1 MRPPG
6 RCVEVTGTQDL
17 TAAVP
22 QVPQSRLRASLHVVR
37 WVIGEAL
44 LQGAVLIVLAWLIP
58 GFVIGGPASV
68 VLAAVGFVL
77 VQAAAWPFIYQ
88 LSARLHPLV
97 FPIMSL
103 ALNALLLVLFTD
115 LISDLEIGHVHVSSP
130 WIAGLIVVALTV
142 GSTLLGALFSLRDDD
157 AYDWFVTRPLRRKYA
172 DAETSD
178 VPGILFLEIDGLAEP
193 ILRQAIHGGWMP
205 TVARWVASGSH
216 RITGWEPDLSSQT
229 SASQAG
235 ILLGDNTGIPAYRWF
250 DKEAGKLMVSS
261 SMSTARA
268 LEERLS
274 REIGLLRGGGSRWNV
289 FSGDAADSICT
300 YSTFGDRSRPG
311 SGSYLA
317 YFANPYTLPRAIA
330 LYFGDV
336 IREWWQ
342 AAWQAGRNVRPRIRR
357 GFKYAFIRAATTTLM
372 QKAAL
377 FMLLSDV
384 YRGVPAVYVTLFA
397 YDEVAHHSGIDRPD
411 AFKVLATIDRAVAI
425 LEQAIATAPRRYRI
439 VLLSDHGQ
447 SMGPTFRQQYGQTL
461 GQLVTGLIEPG
472 SKITVDHRAAE
483 DWGHV
488 NVAITEALRM
498 GADRRTA
505 RIVRRALDRNMV
517 EGEAALRPAGQARTV
532 DLAGEA
538 EGSDVVVLASGYLGL
553 ISFPKLP
560 GRLTYEQI
568 VDTFP
573 ALIPGLI
580 GHEGIGF
587 VLVRSATEG
596 GLVMCGRGIRYL
608 DHGYATGEDPL
619 TPYGPNAE
627 RHLKRT
633 DTFANVPDIL
643 VMSRYDPATGEV
655 FAFEELVGSHGGLGG
670 TQTRPFVLHPV
681 DLDAGSEPIVGAM
694 ALNAVLERWRTDLGQ
709 EFNA

>member
-1 MRPPG
+1 
-6 RCVEVTGTQDL
+6 
-17 TAAVP
+17 
-22 QVPQSRLRASLHVVR
+22 
-37 WVIGEAL
+37 
-44 LQGAVLIVLAWLIP
+44 
-58 GFVIGGPASV
+58 
-68 VLAAVGFVL
+68 
-77 VQAAAWPFIYQ
+77 
-88 LSARLHPLV
+88 
-97 FPIMSL
+97 
-103 ALNALLLVLFTD
+103 
-115 LISDLEIGHVHVSSP
+115 
-130 WIAGLIVVALTV
+130 
-142 GSTLLGALFSLRDDD
+142 
-157 AYDWFVTRPLRRKYA
+157 
-172 DAETSD
+172 
-178 VPGILFLEIDGLAEP
+178 
-193 ILRQAIHGGWMP
+193 MP

-289 FSGDAADSICT
+289 FSGDAADSVCT

-330 LYFGDV
+330 LYIGDV

-372 QKAAL
+372 QEAAL

-425 LEQAIATAPRRYRI
+425 LEQAITTAPRRYRI

-538 EGSDVVVLASGYLGL
+538 EGSDVVVLASGNLGL

-655 FAFEELVGSHGGLGG
+655 FAFEELVGSHGGIGG

>member
-1 MRPPG
+1 MTVSSRPS
-6 RCVEVTGTQDL
+6 
-17 TAAVP
+17 AFAP
-22 QVPQSRLRASLHVVR
+22 QISQSRTRALLRLIR
-37 WVIGEAL
+37 WIIGEAL
-44 LQGAVLIVLAWLIP
+44 LQAAVLIVLAWLIP
-58 GFVIGGPASV
+58 GFIIGGPASV
-68 VLAAVGFVL
+68 VLAAAGFVL

-88 LSARLHPLV
+88 LSTRLHPLL
-97 FPIMSL
+97 FPVISL
-103 ALNALLLVLFTD
+103 ALNAFLLVLFTD
-115 LISDLEIGHVHVSSP
+115 LIRGLDLGHIHVSSP
-130 WIAGLIVVALTV
+130 WVAALVVIALTV

-172 DAETSD
+172 DTETSD

-193 ILRQAIHGGWMP
+193 ILRQALDGGWMP
-205 TVARWVASGSH
+205 TVAHWVSSGSH
-216 RITGWEPDLSSQT
+216 LITGWEPDLSSQT

-235 ILLGDNTGIPAYRWF
+235 ILLGDNTDIPAYRWY
-250 DKEAGKLMVSS
+250 DKGEGKLMVSS
-261 SMSTARA
+261 SMSTART
-268 LEERLS
+268 LEQRLS

-289 FSGDAADSICT
+289 FSGDAADSVCT

-330 LYFGDV
+330 LYLGDV

-342 AAWQAGRNVRPRIRR
+342 AGWQVGRNVRPRIRR
-357 GFKYAFIRAATTTLM
+357 GVRYAFIRAATTTLM
-372 QKAAL
+372 QEAAL
-377 FMLLSDV
+377 FMLLSDI

-411 AFKVLATIDRAVAI
+411 AFKVLATLDRAFAI
-425 LEQAIATAPRRYRI
+425 LERAIASAPRRYHL

-461 GQLVTGLIEPG
+461 GELVTGLVEPG
-472 SKITVDHRAAE
+472 AQITIDHRAAE

-538 EGSDVVVLASGYLGL
+538 EGSDVVVLASGNLGL

-655 FAFEELVGSHGGLGG
+655 FAFEELVGSHGGIGG

>member
-1 MRPPG
+1 
-6 RCVEVTGTQDL
+6 L

-289 FSGDAADSICT
+289 FSGDAADSVCT

-372 QKAAL
+372 QEAAL

-425 LEQAIATAPRRYRI
+425 LEQAITTAPRRYRI
-439 VLLSDHGQ
+439 VLLADHGQ

-538 EGSDVVVLASGYLGL
+538 EGSDVVVLASGNLGL

>member
-1 MRPPG
+1 
-6 RCVEVTGTQDL
+6 
-17 TAAVP
+17 
-22 QVPQSRLRASLHVVR
+22 
-37 WVIGEAL
+37 
-44 LQGAVLIVLAWLIP
+44 
-58 GFVIGGPASV
+58 
-68 VLAAVGFVL
+68 
-77 VQAAAWPFIYQ
+77 
-88 LSARLHPLV
+88 
-97 FPIMSL
+97 
-103 ALNALLLVLFTD
+103 
-115 LISDLEIGHVHVSSP
+115 
-130 WIAGLIVVALTV
+130 
-142 GSTLLGALFSLRDDD
+142 
-157 AYDWFVTRPLRRKYA
+157 
-172 DAETSD
+172 
-178 VPGILFLEIDGLAEP
+178 
-193 ILRQAIHGGWMP
+193 
-205 TVARWVASGSH
+205 
-216 RITGWEPDLSSQT
+216 
-229 SASQAG
+229 
-235 ILLGDNTGIPAYRWF
+235 
-250 DKEAGKLMVSS
+250 
-261 SMSTARA
+261 
-268 LEERLS
+268 
-274 REIGLLRGGGSRWNV
+274 
-289 FSGDAADSICT
+289 
-300 YSTFGDRSRPG
+300 
-311 SGSYLA
+311 
-317 YFANPYTLPRAIA
+317 
-330 LYFGDV
+330 
-336 IREWWQ
+336 
-342 AAWQAGRNVRPRIRR
+342 
-357 GFKYAFIRAATTTLM
+357 
-372 QKAAL
+372 
-377 FMLLSDV
+377 
-384 YRGVPAVYVTLFA
+384 
-397 YDEVAHHSGIDRPD
+397 
-411 AFKVLATIDRAVAI
+411 LATIDRAVAI
-425 LEQAIATAPRRYRI
+425 LEQAITTAPRRYRI

-538 EGSDVVVLASGYLGL
+538 EGSDVVVLASGNLGL